1 MLHDQI
7 YFECLVLTTTVVVVV
22 VVVVVVLMVE
32 LLLFDWQ
39 LGLMRHTG
47 EDTTIH
53 QLEKVR

>member
-1 MLHDQI
+1 M
-7 YFECLVLTTTVVVVV
+7 TTVVV
-22 VVVVVVLMVE
+22 VVVVVVLMVK

-39 LGLMRHTG
+39 LGLMRHAG